1 MKKLRQIII
10 LGAGGHAAVVIE
22 IARLL
27 GFEPAAIYDDREET
41 HGKLVAAV
49 EVKGR
54 IAALPATLTGHACIA
69 IGNNQVRKS
78 ICERLVSLTWPVLVH
93 PAACVSSQ
101 ARLGA
106 GTVVCAGAVIQP
118 NAVIGRQGIVNIGAC
133 VDHDSNTGDF
143 AHLSGRT
150 YVGPGSVIGDETTLP
165 LGVIVPAFSTWQA
178 PGS

>member
-1 MKKLRQIII
+1 MKEQNPIII

-22 IARLL
+22 IARLR

-41 HGKLVAAV
+41 HGNFVAAV

-54 IAALPATLTGHACIA
+54 IADLPANLSGYASIA
-69 IGNNQVRKS
+69 IGNNLVRKS
-78 ICERLVSLTWPVLVH
+78 LAERLVSLTWPVLVH

-101 ARLGA
+101 ARLGP

-118 NAVIGRQGIVNIGAC
+118 NAVIGRQCIVNIGAC
-133 VDHDSNTGDF
+133 VDHDSHTGDF

-150 YVGPGSVIGDETTLP
+150 YVGPGAVIADEATLP
-165 LGVIVPAFSTWQA
+165 LGEIVPAFSTWQS
-178 PGS
+178 PVL